1 MLPHMPGRLTIL
13 LVSLLPFIS
22 RAQVKPFSFR
32 NISINQGLSQS
43 SVVDIAIDKTGF
55 VWMATQDGLNRFD
68 GKDFITFP
76 GNFDDITTP
85 TGNQLGKISPG
96 EHNKLWLITRSGKL
110 EKVDLLTQ
118 LSSPCKNLKKQPL
131 PPASCV
137 YQDSAYLFIGT
148 RDEGLWIYSQQ
159 NSQLLQLKQD
169 SKTGISNNEVKDIF
183 RDSHRRYWVLTSNG
197 VTRLSGNISTSTF
210 FLNNKEQ
217 PIRTSAIAEDSQQTI
232 WLGTFGNGL
241 FVKDKKTDS
250 FQPFTGFEHSTLPA
264 NLVIETLLA
273 DKDGRI
279 WVGTFSD
286 GLYII
291 DNRKSIIHH
300 LVSDKK
306 DPFSLAYNDVLC
318 IRQDSRGGIWIG
330 TDGGGVSY
338 YDKRLSSF
346 ETFSGNNLPENIS
359 IEQVRAITTDKEN
372 NTWVGTSIN
381 GLAVLGKQPVTIGNY
396 KKIGALLTDKDG
408 DIWVGTQENG
418 LDIING
424 RTRKPVKKFL
434 PGQTIW
440 HMLEDAGGKVW
451 VATRQQG
458 LFQID
463 KLRGELTH
471 FDERSSPALLEN
483 NVRTMAFTR
492 DSLLYIGFERSG
504 IQLLDIRH
512 KRLVPIPKHSS
523 AIFNGSVL
531 IRSMY
536 YTPSVL
542 WIGTF
547 GNGLIA
553 LETGSGKATI
563 ITEKQ
568 GLRNNTVYGIQ
579 PDGLGSI
586 WLSTNKGLCRI
597 RIPSDPEKINGADMY
612 AFTVED
618 GLQSNE
624 FNTGAHYRSP
634 EGSLFFGGINGLT
647 VFDPAKLSRIEQPS
661 SVVITQVLAD
671 NQPLHTDTLI
681 TYKKT
686 LLLPHHRN
694 SLSFNFA
701 ALDVLSA
708 GRLNYSYQLS
718 GYDKDW
724 MEAGNRNYAA
734 YTHLPSGKYLFRVKA
749 SRSLSGDKAPVTSL
763 MIIISPP
770 FWKTPWF
777 IGLCI
782 LLLAAAL
789 YGIYRYRIS
798 QLIRLQKVRNRIA
811 SDLHDDIGSAL
822 THISILSELSKAG
835 VSPATET
842 SAFLNRISEE
852 VASSGQALDD
862 IVWSI
867 NSNNDTME
875 QMVARMRRYAAEIL
889 ESRVEKYVID
899 FDDRFAHRRLS
910 MEQRRDFFLMFK
922 EVINNIYKHSKATQV
937 EIRIWFEKNDL
948 HLQVKDNG
956 IGFDKSRSTERNGIK
971 NMQARAEKW
980 GGRFLIRSESGKGT
994 ETSISMPVA

>member
-1 MLPHMPGRLTIL
+1 MSGRLTIF
-13 LVSLLPFIS
+13 LVSLLPFTS
-22 RAQVKPFSFR
+22 LAQVKPFSFR
-32 NISINQGLSQS
+32 NISIDQGLSQS
-43 SVVDIAIDKTGF
+43 SVVDIAIDRTGF

-68 GKDFITFP
+68 GKDFITFT

-85 TGNQLGKISPG
+85 ASNQLGKITLG
-96 EHNKLWLITRSGKL
+96 ENNKLWLITRGGKL
-110 EKVDLLTQ
+110 EKMDLFTQ
-118 LSSPCKNLKKQPL
+118 AASVYKKLKDQSL
-131 PPASCV
+131 PAANCV

-148 RDEGLWIYSQQ
+148 RNEGLWIYQQ
-159 NSQLLQLKQD
+159 QHTQLLHLTQEGQNRISSNEIREVFKD
-169 SKTGISNNEVKDIF
+169 SRNQYWILTPNGINCFSSTLNP
-183 RDSHRRYWVLTSNG
+183 TS
-197 VTRLSGNISTSTF
+197 L
-210 FLNNKEQ
+210 FLANKEQ
-217 PIRTSAIAEDSQQTI
+217 PVRSSAIAEDSQQTI

-241 FVKDKKTDS
+241 FIKNKNIDS
-250 FQPFTGFEHSTLPA
+250 FQHFTGFANAALPA

-273 DKDGRI
+273 DNEGRI

-286 GLYII
+286 GLYVI
-291 DNRKSIIHH
+291 DNKTSLIHH
-300 LVSDKK
+300 LLSDKK

-318 IRQDSRGGIWIG
+318 IRQDKRGGIWIG

-338 YDKRLSSF
+338 YDQRLSSF

-381 GLAVLGKQPVTIGNY
+381 GLTLLGKQPVTIGNY
-396 KKIGALLTDKDG
+396 KKIGALLTDRDG

-418 LDIING
+418 LNILDG
-424 RTRKPVKKFL
+424 RTRQVIKKWL

-440 HMLEDAGGKVW
+440 SMLQDAGGKVW

-458 LFQID
+458 LYQMD
-463 KLRGELTH
+463 KRSGELNH
-471 FDERSSPALLEN
+471 FDEQSNPALAEN
-483 NVRTMAFTR
+483 NVRAMAFTK
-492 DSLLYIGFERSG
+492 DSMLYIGFEKSG
-504 IQLLDIRH
+504 IQLLNIRN
-512 KRLVPIPKHSS
+512 KQLMPVPKNSS
-523 AIFNGSVL
+523 FIFNGSVL

-547 GNGLIA
+547 GSGLIA
-553 LETGSGKATI
+553 METASGKITA

-568 GLRNNTVYGIQ
+568 GLRNNTIYGIQ

-586 WLSTNKGLCRI
+586 WLSTNKGLCRLRLPESPE
-597 RIPSDPEKINGADMY
+597 RISRADMF
-612 AFTVED
+612 AFTLED

-634 EGSLFFGGINGLT
+634 GGHLFFGGINGLT
-647 VFDPAKLSRIEQPS
+647 TFDPSRLSRIEQPS
-661 SVVITQVLAD
+661 AVVITQVLAD

-681 TYKKT
+681 TYKKI
-686 LLLPHHRN
+686 LQLPYSQN
-694 SLSFNFA
+694 SLSFSFA

-718 GYDKDW
+718 GYDKGW
-724 MEAGNRNYAA
+724 MEAGNRNFAA
-734 YTHLPSGKYLFRVKA
+734 YTHLPSGEYLFRVKA
-749 SRSLSGDKAPVTSL
+749 SRNFSSENAPVTSL
-763 MIIISPP
+763 LIIIRPP
-770 FWKTPWF
+770 FWKTAWF
-777 IGLCI
+777 IGLI
-782 LLLAAAL
+782 VLLLAAAL

-822 THISILSELSKAG
+822 THISILSELSKNG
-835 VSPATET
+835 VLPSTET
-842 SAFLNRISEE
+842 ALFLDRISEE

-889 ESRVEKYVID
+889 DTKVEKYVVD
-899 FDDRFAHRRLS
+899 FDDRFAHRKLS
-910 MEQRRDFFLMFK
+910 MEQRRDIFLLFK
-922 EVINNIYKHSKATQV
+922 EVISNIYKHSRATVV
-937 EIRIWFEKNDL
+937 EIRIWFEKSNL
-948 HLQVKDNG
+948 HMQVKDDG
-956 IGFDKSRSTERNGIK
+956 VGFDKSKATERNGIK
-971 NMQARAEKW
+971 NMQARTEKW
-980 GGRFLIRSESGKGT
+980 NGQFLIRSEPGKGT
-994 ETSISMPVA
+994 ETNISMPLA

>member
-1 MLPHMPGRLTIL
+1 MPGRLTIL

-22 RAQVKPFSFR
+22 RAQVRPFSFH

-85 TGNQLGKISPG
+85 AGNQLGKLILG
-96 EHNKLWLITRSGKL
+96 EQNKLWLITRSGKL
-110 EKVDLLTQ
+110 EKMDLLTQ
-118 LSSPCKNLKKQPL
+118 QTSPFKSINEQTL
-131 PPASCV
+131 PAVSCV
-137 YQDSAYLFIGT
+137 YQDTTRLFIGT
-148 RDEGLWIYSQQ
+148 RKEGLWIYNQQ
-159 NSQLLQLKQD
+159 NKQLSQLKQD
-169 SKTGISNNEVKDIF
+169 GTTPVSSNEIKDVF
-183 RDSHRRYWVLTSNG
+183 KDSRHQFWILTSNG
-197 VTRLSGNISTSTF
+197 VTHLSATISNPTF
-210 FLNNKEQ
+210 FLTDQEQ
-217 PIRTSAIAEDSQQTI
+217 PVRSSAIAEDGQQNI

-241 FVKDKKTDS
+241 FVKNKNADS
-250 FQPFTGFEHSTLPA
+250 FQPFTGFGHSSLPTD
-264 NLVIETLLA
+264 LVIETLLA
-273 DKDGRI
+273 DGEGRI
-279 WVGTFSD
+279 WIGTFSD
-286 GLYII
+286 GLYVI
-291 DNRKSIIHH
+291 DNRQSTIHH
-300 LVSDKK
+300 FVSDKK
-306 DPFSLAYNDVLC
+306 NPFSLAYNDVLC
-318 IRQDSRGGIWIG
+318 TRQDGRGGIWIG

-338 YDKRLSSF
+338 YDIRLSNF
-346 ETFSGNNLPENIS
+346 ETISGNNLPENIS

-381 GLAVLGKQPVTIGNY
+381 GLTLLGKQPVTIGNY

-408 DIWVGTQENG
+408 DIWVGTQESG
-418 LDIING
+418 LDILDG
-424 RTRKPVKKFL
+424 RTRKLIKRFL

-440 HMLEDAGGKVW
+440 HLLEDAKGKVW

-458 LFQID
+458 LYQID
-463 KLRGELTH
+463 KVQGELNH
-471 FDERSSPALLEN
+471 FDERSTPALLEN
-483 NVRTMAFTR
+483 NVRTMVFTR
-492 DSLLYIGFERSG
+492 DSLLYIGFEKAG

-512 KRLVPIPKHSS
+512 RQLTPISAHSS
-523 AIFNGSVL
+523 AIFNGSVPV
-531 IRSMY
+531 RSMY
-536 YTPSVL
+536 YTPSIL

-553 LETGSGKATI
+553 LETATGKTTV

-579 PDGLGSI
+579 PEGPGSI
-586 WLSTNKGLCRI
+586 WLSTNKGLCRL
-597 RIPSDPEKINGADMY
+597 RIPSDPGKISRADMGV
-612 AFTVED
+612 FTVED

-634 EGSLFFGGINGLT
+634 DGRLFFGGINGLT
-647 VFDPAKLSRIEQPS
+647 VFDPAKLSHPEQPL

-681 TYKKT
+681 TYKKV
-686 LLLPHHRN
+686 LRLPFRQN

-701 ALDVLSA
+701 APDVLSA
-708 GRLNYSYQLS
+708 GRLSYSYQLT
-718 GYDKDW
+718 GYDKGW

-734 YTHLPSGKYLFRVKA
+734 YTHLPSGKYLFQVKA
-749 SRSLSGDKAPVTSL
+749 SHNLSGDNPPVASL

-770 FWKTPWF
+770 FWQTPWF
-777 IGLCI
+777 IALCV

-835 VSPATET
+835 ISPTAET

-867 NSNNDTME
+867 NSSNDSME

-889 ESRVEKYVID
+889 ESRVEKYMID
-899 FDDRFAHRRLS
+899 FDDRFAHRKLS
-910 MEQRRDFFLMFK
+910 MEQRRDFFLLFK

-956 IGFDKSRSTERNGIK
+956 VGFDKSRSTERNGIK

-980 GGRFLIRSESGKGT
+980 KGHFLIRSEPGKGT
-994 ETSISMPVA
+994 ETSISIPVV